1 MVVPVTWMVSVP
13 MVCIAGCS
21 SGSAPT
27 PTPTSPPPEKTV
39 FDPLTQQIDRAR
51 DVQKTVDES
60 AERARNAVAAEESGD
75 TAAPAGASP
84 HADPAVRGDTS
95 P

>member
-27 PTPTSPPPEKTV
+27 PPPPQKTV
-39 FDPLTQQIDRAR
+39 FDPLTQQVDRAR
-51 DVQKTVDES
+51 EVQKTIDES
-60 AERARNAVAAEESGD
+60 AERARNAVNAEERGD
-75 TAAPAGASP
+75 SAAPADASP